1 MVLKTFLV
9 FYGFLSIYFGWSYY
23 GVVFISFG
31 VAIYTAY
38 RFKELF
44 KTAEVFIKTITY
56 LGILDLLVAS
66 AIAIYKTA
74 QWLSG

>member
-1 MVLKTFLV
+1 MFLKTFLV

-23 GVVFISFG
+23 AVVFIAFG

-38 RFKELF
+38 RYKELF

-56 LGILDLLVAS
+56 LGLLDLLIVS
-66 AIAIYKTA
+66 LIALYKTA
-74 QWLSG
+74 LWLCS